1 MAIALSD
8 EWSYHQ
14 TIKTFASEA
23 EPPFESAEQQRLVW
37 GREWGCPNDVGAL
50 RVVLLCRPP
59 DDLATVVDV
68 SKWNSELEAYADRE
82 VGWYWRHREPPD
94 LKKMHEQHDRL
105 AGALRDEGV
114 EIAYVSGTVP
124 GHIKSQSTRDQV
136 VAVRGGAIICRMGA
150 RLRRGEE
157 APVTRAVA
165 ALGMPILRTINGAG
179 IFEGGSFAMIN
190 ERTAVVG
197 IGARANA
204 EGARQVEEVL
214 RSLGV
219 ELLKVELNG
228 YKQHIDGAFVMAD
241 LDVAI
246 INPIG
251 LPFWF
256 LEKLKT
262 LRVRTVECRPDDP
275 PFTVNCL
282 AVRPGRVIMSRTS
295 ARTVENLE
303 KAGIEVI
310 SLDYEHVYR
319 GGGGVHCSTAPL
331 VRDRV

>member
-1 MAIALSD
+1 MAMALPD

-23 EPPFESAEQQRLVW
+23 EPAFESAEQQRLVW
-37 GREWGCPNDVGAL
+37 GREWGCPNDVGTL
-50 RVVLLCRPP
+50 RLVLLCRPP
-59 DDLATVVDV
+59 DDIRDVVDTAR
-68 SKWNSELEAYADRE
+68 WDSELEAYADRE
-82 VGWYWRHREPPD
+82 AGWYWRHREPPD
-94 LKKMHEQHDRL
+94 LARMRAQHDRL
-105 AGALRDEGV
+105 AEALRAEGV
-114 EIAYVSGTVP
+114 ELAYVPGTVP

-157 APVTRAVA
+157 APATRAVA

-190 ERTAVVG
+190 ERTAVIG

-214 RSLGV
+214 RTLGV
-219 ELLKVELNG
+219 ELLKVELSG
-228 YKQHIDGAFVMAD
+228 YRQHIDGAFVMAD
-241 LDVAI
+241 VDVAL

-251 LPFWF
+251 LPFSF
-256 LEKLKT
+256 LEKLKA
-262 LRVRTVECRPDDP
+262 LKVRTVECQPDDP

-295 ARTVENLE
+295 ERTVERLG
-303 KAGIEVI
+303 KAGVEVI
-310 SLDYEHVYR
+310 ALDYEHVYR

>member
-1 MAIALSD
+1 MAMALSD

-14 TIKTFASEA
+14 TIKAFASEA

-37 GREWGCPNDVGAL
+37 GREWGCPNDVGTL

-59 DDLATVVDV
+59 DDLATVVDTTR
-68 SKWNSELEAYADRE
+68 WDSELEAYADRE
-82 VGWYWRHREPPD
+82 AGWYWRHREPPD
-94 LKKMHEQHDRL
+94 LKKMREQHDRL
-105 AGALRDEGV
+105 ADVLHAEGV
-114 EIAYVSGTVP
+114 ELTYVSDTVP

-165 ALGMPILRTINGAG
+165 ALGMPILRTINGSG

-190 ERTAVVG
+190 EQTAVVG

-214 RSLGV
+214 RPLGV

-241 LDVAI
+241 VDVAL

-256 LEKLKT
+256 LEKLKV
-262 LRVRTVECRPDDP
+262 LKVRTVECHPDDP

-295 ARTVENLE
+295 ARTVERLG
-303 KAGIEVI
+303 KAGVEVI

>member
-1 MAIALSD
+1 MAMALPD

-14 TIKTFASEA
+14 TIKAFASEA

-37 GREWGCPNDVGAL
+37 GREWGCPNDVGTL

-59 DDLATVVDV
+59 DDLASVVDTTR
-68 SKWNSELEAYADRE
+68 WDSELEAYADRE
-82 VGWYWRHREPPD
+82 AGWYWRHREPPD
-94 LKKMHEQHDRL
+94 LKRMREQHDRL
-105 AGALRDEGV
+105 AAVLRAEGV
-114 EIAYVSGTVP
+114 EIAYVSDTVP

-165 ALGMPILRTINGAG
+165 ALGMPILRTINGSG

-190 ERTAVVG
+190 EHTAVVG

-214 RSLGV
+214 RPLGV

-241 LDVAI
+241 VDVAL
-246 INPIG
+246 INPLG

-256 LEKLKT
+256 LEKLKA
-262 LRVRTVECRPDDP
+262 LNVRTVECHPDDP

-282 AVRPGRVIMSRTS
+282 AVRPGRAIMSRTS
-295 ARTVENLE
+295 ARTVERLG
-303 KAGIEVI
+303 KAGVEVI
-310 SLDYEHVYR
+310 SLDYEHIYR

-331 VRDRV
+331 VRDRI

>member
-136 VAVRGGAIICRMGA
+136 IAVRGGAIICRMGA

>member
-1 MAIALSD
+1 MAMALSD

-14 TIKTFASEA
+14 TIKAFASEA

-37 GREWGCPNDVGAL
+37 GREWGCPNDVGTL

-59 DDLATVVDV
+59 DDLATVVDTTR
-68 SKWNSELEAYADRE
+68 WDSELEAYADRE
-82 VGWYWRHREPPD
+82 AGWYWRHREPPD
-94 LKKMHEQHDRL
+94 LKKMREQHDRL
-105 AGALRDEGV
+105 AAALRNEGV
-114 EIAYVSGTVP
+114 ELTYVSDTVP

-165 ALGMPILRTINGAG
+165 ALGMPILRTINGSG

-190 ERTAVVG
+190 EQTAVVG

-214 RSLGV
+214 RPLGV

-241 LDVAI
+241 VDVAL

-251 LPFWF
+251 LPFRF
-256 LEKLKT
+256 LEKLKA
-262 LRVRTVECRPDDP
+262 LKVRTVECHPDDP

-295 ARTVENLE
+295 ARTVERLG
-303 KAGIEVI
+303 KAGVEVI

>member
-136 VAVRGGAIICRMGA
+136 IAVRGGAIICRMGA

-228 YKQHIDGAFVMAD
+228 YKQHIDGALVMAD

-256 LEKLKT
+256 L
-262 LRVRTVECRPDDP
+262 
-275 PFTVNCL
+275 
-282 AVRPGRVIMSRTS
+282 
-295 ARTVENLE
+295 
-303 KAGIEVI
+303 
-310 SLDYEHVYR
+310 
-319 GGGGVHCSTAPL
+319 
-331 VRDRV
+331 

>member
-1 MAIALSD
+1 MSMALPE
-8 EWSYHQ
+8 EWRYHQ
-14 TIKTFASEA
+14 TIKAFPSEA
-23 EPPFESAEQQRLVW
+23 EPPFESPEQQRLVW
-37 GREWGCPNDVGAL
+37 GREWGCPNDVGTL

-59 DDLATVVDV
+59 EDIPGVVDT
-68 SKWNSELEAYADRE
+68 SRWDGELEAYADRE
-82 VGWYWRHREPPD
+82 AGWYWRHREPPD
-94 LKKMHEQHDRL
+94 LKLMRAQHDRL
-105 AGALRDEGV
+105 AEILRAEGV
-114 EIAYVSGTVP
+114 QLAYVDATVP

-136 VAVRGGAIICRMGA
+136 VAVRGGAIICRMGS

-165 ALGMPILRTINGAG
+165 ALGMPILRTINGSG
-179 IFEGGSFAMIN
+179 IFEGGSFAMID

-214 RSLGV
+214 RTLGV

-228 YKQHIDGAFVMAD
+228 YRQHIDGAFVMAD
-241 LDVAI
+241 VDVALV
-246 INPIG
+246 NPLG

-256 LEKLKT
+256 LEKLEASGI
-262 LRVRTVECRPDDP
+262 RTVECAADDP

-295 ARTVENLE
+295 ARTVERLE
-303 KAGIEVI
+303 KAGVDVI
-310 SLDYEHVYR
+310 GLDYEQVYR

-331 VRDRV
+331 VRDHV

>member
-136 VAVRGGAIICRMGA
+136 IAVRGGAIICRMGA

-295 ARTVENLE
+295 ARTVENLG

>member
-1 MAIALSD
+1 MSIALPD

-14 TIKTFASEA
+14 TIKTFASEP
-23 EPPFESAEQQRLVW
+23 EPTFESPEQQRLVW
-37 GREWGCPNDVGAL
+37 GREWGCPNDVGTL

-59 DDLATVVDV
+59 DDLASVVDT
-68 SKWNSELEAYADRE
+68 SKWDEELHAYADRE
-82 VGWYWRHREPPD
+82 AGWYWRHKEPPD
-94 LKKMHEQHDRL
+94 LKKMRAQHDGL
-105 AGALRDEGV
+105 AEALRNEGV
-114 EIAYVSGTVP
+114 QLAYVTGTVP

-157 APVTRAVA
+157 APVTKAVA
-165 ALGMPILRTINGAG
+165 ALGMPILRTVNGTG
-179 IFEGGSFAMIN
+179 IFEGGSFAMIT

-197 IGARANA
+197 IGARANG

-214 RSLGV
+214 RTLGV

-241 LDVAI
+241 VNVAL

-256 LEKLKT
+256 LEKLKA
-262 LRVRTVECRPDDP
+262 LKIRTVECHPDDP

-295 ARTVENLE
+295 ERTVERLG
-303 KAGIEVI
+303 KAGVEVI

-331 VRDRV
+331 VRDAL

>member
-50 RVVLLCRPP
+50 RMVLLCRPP

-136 VAVRGGAIICRMGA
+136 IAVRGGAIICRMGA

-295 ARTVENLE
+295 ARTVENLG

>member
-136 VAVRGGAIICRMGA
+136 IAVRGGAIICRMGA

-165 ALGMPILRTINGAG
+165 ALGMPILRTINGSG
-179 IFEGGSFAMIN
+179 IFEGGSFAMLN
-190 ERTAVVG
+190 EQTAVVG

-214 RSLGV
+214 RPLGV

-241 LDVAI
+241 VDVAI
-246 INPIG
+246 VNPIG

-295 ARTVENLE
+295 ARTVENLG

>member
-1 MAIALSD
+1 M
-8 EWSYHQ
+8 WSYHQ
-14 TIKTFASEA
+14 TIKTFASQA

-59 DDLATVVDV
+59 DDLASVVDT
-68 SKWNSELEAYADRE
+68 SKWDDELEAYADRE
-82 VGWYWRHREPPD
+82 AGWYWRHKEPPD
-94 LKKMHEQHDRL
+94 LKKMREQHDRL
-105 AGALRDEGV
+105 AEVLRNEGV
-114 EIAYVSGTVP
+114 QLAYVSSTVP

-150 RLRRGEE
+150 PLRRGEE
-157 APVTRAVA
+157 APVTKAVA
-165 ALGMPILRTINGAG
+165 ALGMPILRTINGTG
-179 IFEGGSFAMIN
+179 IFEGGSFAFIN
-190 ERTAVVG
+190 EQTAVVG
-197 IGARANA
+197 VGARANA
-204 EGARQVEEVL
+204 EGARQVEDVL
-214 RSLGV
+214 RTLGI

-241 LDVAI
+241 VDVAL

-256 LEKLKT
+256 LETLKA
-262 LRVRTVECRPDDP
+262 LKIRTVECHPDDP

-295 ARTVENLE
+295 ARTVERLGR
-303 KAGIEVI
+303 AGVEVI

>member
-136 VAVRGGAIICRMGA
+136 IAVRGGAIICRMGA

-228 YKQHIDGAFVMAD
+228 YKQHIDGALVMAD

-262 LRVRTVECRPDDP
+262 LKVRTVECQPDDP

-295 ARTVENLE
+295 ARTVENLG

>member
-50 RVVLLCRPP
+50 RMVLLCRPP

-68 SKWNSELEAYADRE
+68 SKWDSELEAYADRE

-136 VAVRGGAIICRMGA
+136 IAVRGGAIICRMGA

-295 ARTVENLE
+295 ARTVENLG

>member
-1 MAIALSD
+1 MAMALSD

-14 TIKTFASEA
+14 TIKAFASEA

-37 GREWGCPNDVGAL
+37 GREWGCPNDVGTL

-59 DDLATVVDV
+59 DDLATVVDTTR
-68 SKWNSELEAYADRE
+68 WDSELEAYADRE
-82 VGWYWRHREPPD
+82 AGWYWRHREPPD
-94 LKKMHEQHDRL
+94 LKKMREQHDRL
-105 AGALRDEGV
+105 AAALRNEGV
-114 EIAYVSGTVP
+114 ELTYVSDTVP

-165 ALGMPILRTINGAG
+165 ALGMPILRTINGSG

-190 ERTAVVG
+190 EQTAVVG

-214 RSLGV
+214 RPLGV

-241 LDVAI
+241 VDVAL

-256 LEKLKT
+256 LEKLKV
-262 LRVRTVECRPDDP
+262 LKVRTVECHPDDP

-295 ARTVENLE
+295 ARTVERLG
-303 KAGIEVI
+303 KAGVEVI

>member
-295 ARTVENLE
+295 ARTVENLG

>member
-1 MAIALSD
+1 MEI
-8 EWSYHQ
+8 
-14 TIKTFASEA
+14 
-23 EPPFESAEQQRLVW
+23 
-37 GREWGCPNDVGAL
+37 VGEHDA
-50 RVVLLCRPP
+50 RRIGM
-59 DDLATVVDV
+59 
-68 SKWNSELEAYADRE
+68 S
-82 VGWYWRHREPPD
+82 HREPPD
-94 LKKMHEQHDRL
+94 LKKMREQHDRL
-105 AGALRDEGV
+105 AAALRNEGV
-114 EIAYVSGTVP
+114 ELTYVSDTVP

-165 ALGMPILRTINGAG
+165 ALGMPILRTINGSG

-190 ERTAVVG
+190 EQTAVVG

-214 RSLGV
+214 RPLGV

-241 LDVAI
+241 VDVAL

-256 LEKLKT
+256 LEKLKA
-262 LRVRTVECRPDDP
+262 LKVRTVECHPDDP

-282 AVRPGRVIMSRTS
+282 AVRPGCVIMSRTS
-295 ARTVENLE
+295 ARTVERLG
-303 KAGIEVI
+303 KAGVEVI

>member
-68 SKWNSELEAYADRE
+68 SKWDSELEAYADRE

-136 VAVRGGAIICRMGA
+136 IAVRGGAIICRMGA

-295 ARTVENLE
+295 ARTVENLG

>member
-68 SKWNSELEAYADRE
+68 SKWDSELEAYADRE

-136 VAVRGGAIICRMGA
+136 IAVRGGAIICRMGA

-228 YKQHIDGAFVMAD
+228 YKQHIDGALVMAD

-295 ARTVENLE
+295 ARTVENLG

>member
-37 GREWGCPNDVGAL
+37 GREWGCPNDVGTL

-136 VAVRGGAIICRMGA
+136 IAVRGGAIICRMGA

-228 YKQHIDGAFVMAD
+228 YKQHIDGALVMAD

-295 ARTVENLE
+295 ARTVENLG

>member
-68 SKWNSELEAYADRE
+68 SKWDSELEAYADRE

-295 ARTVENLE
+295 ARTVENLG

>member
-68 SKWNSELEAYADRE
+68 SKWDSELEAYADRE

-228 YKQHIDGAFVMAD
+228 YKQHIDGALVMAD

-262 LRVRTVECRPDDP
+262 LKVRTVECQPDDP

-282 AVRPGRVIMSRTS
+282 AVRPGRVVMSRTS
-295 ARTVENLE
+295 ARTVENLG
-303 KAGIEVI
+303 KAGIEGI

>member
-136 VAVRGGAIICRMGA
+136 IAVRGGAIICRMGA

-262 LRVRTVECRPDDP
+262 LKVRTVECQPDDP

-295 ARTVENLE
+295 ARTVENLG

>member
-1 MAIALSD
+1 MAMALPD

-14 TIKTFASEA
+14 TIKAFASEA

-37 GREWGCPNDVGAL
+37 GREWGCPNDVGTL
-50 RVVLLCRPP
+50 RVVLLCQPP
-59 DDLATVVDV
+59 DDLASVVDTTR
-68 SKWNSELEAYADRE
+68 WDSELEAYADRE
-82 VGWYWRHREPPD
+82 AGWYWRHREPPD
-94 LKKMHEQHDRL
+94 LKKMREQHDRL
-105 AGALRDEGV
+105 AAALRAEGV
-114 EIAYVSGTVP
+114 EIAYVSGTVA

-165 ALGMPILRTINGAG
+165 ALGMPILRTINGSG

-190 ERTAVVG
+190 EHTAVVG

-214 RSLGV
+214 RPLGV

-241 LDVAI
+241 VDVAL
-246 INPIG
+246 INPLG

-256 LEKLKT
+256 LEKLKA
-262 LRVRTVECRPDDP
+262 LNVRTVECHPDDP

-282 AVRPGRVIMSRTS
+282 AVRPGRAIMSRTS
-295 ARTVENLE
+295 ARTVERLG
-303 KAGIEVI
+303 KAGVEVI
-310 SLDYEHVYR
+310 SLDYEHIYR

-331 VRDRV
+331 VRDRI

>member
-1 MAIALSD
+1 MAMALPD

-14 TIKTFASEA
+14 TIKAFASEA

-37 GREWGCPNDVGAL
+37 GREWGCPNDVGTL
-50 RVVLLCRPP
+50 RVVLLCQPP
-59 DDLATVVDV
+59 DDLASVVDTTR
-68 SKWNSELEAYADRE
+68 WDSELEAYADRE
-82 VGWYWRHREPPD
+82 AGWYWRHREPPD
-94 LKKMHEQHDRL
+94 LKRMREQHDRL
-105 AGALRDEGV
+105 AAVLRAEGV
-114 EIAYVSGTVP
+114 EIAYVSDTVP

-165 ALGMPILRTINGAG
+165 ALGMPILRTINGSG

-190 ERTAVVG
+190 EHTAVVG

-214 RSLGV
+214 RPLGV

-241 LDVAI
+241 VDVAL
-246 INPIG
+246 INPLG

-256 LEKLKT
+256 LEKLKA
-262 LRVRTVECRPDDP
+262 LNVRTVECHPDDP

-282 AVRPGRVIMSRTS
+282 AVRPGRAIMSRTS
-295 ARTVENLE
+295 ARTVERLG
-303 KAGIEVI
+303 KAGVEVI
-310 SLDYEHVYR
+310 SLDYEHIYR

-331 VRDRV
+331 VRDRI

>member
-1 MAIALSD
+1 MSIALPD

-14 TIKTFASEA
+14 TIKAFASEA
-23 EPPFESAEQQRLVW
+23 EPPFESPEQQRLVW
-37 GREWGCPNDVGAL
+37 GREWGCSNDVGTL

-59 DDLATVVDV
+59 DDLASVVDT
-68 SKWNSELEAYADRE
+68 SRWDSELQAYADRE
-82 VGWYWRHREPPD
+82 AGWYWRHQEPPD
-94 LKKMHEQHDRL
+94 LKIMREQHDRL
-105 AGALRDEGV
+105 ADVLRDEGV
-114 EIAYVSGTVP
+114 QLAYVGNTVA

-157 APVTRAVA
+157 APVTQAVA
-165 ALGMPILRTINGAG
+165 AVGMPILRTINGSG

-190 ERTAVVG
+190 EHTAVVG

-214 RSLGV
+214 RPLGV

-241 LDVAI
+241 VDVAL

-256 LEKLKT
+256 LERLKG
-262 LRVRTVECRPDDP
+262 LKIRTVECQPDDP

-295 ARTVENLE
+295 ERTVERLG
-303 KAGIEVI
+303 KAGVDVI
-310 SLDYEHVYR
+310 SIDYEHVYR